1 MASAEAT
8 RQIDIDAVIGSGD
21 ENRIVDV
28 LDAIGRSHASSAE
41 RSCIME
47 LASKTR
53 SPQIR
58 NAAAIALADLGVDGA
73 DQLLIDLIKRKES
86 RGANGTLLYALREM
100 NAYVPLPV
108 LIDIITEDR
117 TYEALE
123 GVLDIIANNAAK
135 YDAEEKAEAVSRMKS
150 LLTSTDSHASHT
162 AKLAIK
168 YLSRRSGR
176 RPPQR

>member
-1 MASAEAT
+1 MASAEPT
-8 RQIDIDAVIGSGD
+8 RQIDLDAVIGSGD
-21 ENRIVDV
+21 ENRIVDA
-28 LDAIGRSHASSAE
+28 LDAIGRSRASSAE
-41 RSCIME
+41 RSRIME
-47 LASKTR
+47 LARKTR

-58 NAAAIALADLGVDGA
+58 NAAAIAVADLGVDGA

-135 YDAEEKAEAVSRMKS
+135 YEAKEKAEAVSRMKP
-150 LLTSTDSHASHT
+150 LLTSTDAHTGHT

-168 YLSRRSGR
+168 YLTRRSGR
-176 RPPQR
+176 RPLAR

>member
-1 MASAEAT
+1 MASAEPT
-8 RQIDIDAVIGSGD
+8 LQIDFDAVIGSDD
-21 ENRIVDV
+21 ENRIVDA

-41 RSCIME
+41 RGRIME
-47 LASKTR
+47 LARETR

-73 DQLLIDLIKRKES
+73 DQLLIDLIKRKET
-86 RGANGTLLYALREM
+86 RGANGTLLYALREL

-108 LIDIITEDR
+108 LIDVITEDR

-135 YDAEEKAEAVSRMKS
+135 YDAEEKAEAVSRIKP
-150 LLTSTDSHASHT
+150 LLTSADAHTSHT

-168 YLSRRSGR
+168 YLTRRSRR
-176 RPPQR
+176 RP

>member
-21 ENRIVDV
+21 ENRIVDA

-41 RSCIME
+41 RSRIME

-150 LLTSTDSHASHT
+150 LLTSTDAHASHT

>member
-1 MASAEAT
+1 MASAERT
-8 RQIDIDAVIGSGD
+8 RQTEFDAVIGSGD
-21 ENRIVDV
+21 ENRIVV
-28 LDAIGRSHASSAE
+28 ALDAIGRSRASSAE
-41 RSCIME
+41 RSLIME
-47 LASKTR
+47 LARGTR

-73 DQLLIDLIKRKES
+73 DQLIIDLIKRKEL

-135 YDAEEKAEAVSRMKS
+135 YEAEEKAEAVFRIKP
-150 LLTSTDSHASHT
+150 LLTSADAHTSHT

-168 YLSRRSGR
+168 YLTRRSGR
-176 RPPQR
+176 RP